1 MKDWQYKIVVLRI
14 GHRPE
19 RDKRVTT
26 HVGLVARA
34 FGADGIAIDADDES
48 VKSSL
53 LRVVEAWGGP
63 FTVEVGV
70 NPTSFIRKWRESGG
84 EVIHLTMYGL
94 NLPDVIDEIRRSNK
108 DKLIIV
114 GAEKVPKKYYLLADW
129 NVAIGNQPHSEV
141 AALAVFLK
149 ELTKDWVFRSQFKG
163 AKIKVCPSPRG
174 KKVVK
179 LN

>member
-1 MKDWQYKIVVLRI
+1 MKEWGYKILVLRI
-14 GHRPE
+14 GHRPK

-34 FGADGIAIDADDES
+34 FGADGVLIDADDES
-48 VKSSL
+48 VMKSL
-53 LRVVEAWGGP
+53 LKVVESWGGP

-70 NPTSFIRKWRESGG
+70 NPISFIKKWKEGGG

-94 NLPDVIDEIRRSNK
+94 NLPDVIDEIRSSPK
-108 DKLIIV
+108 DKLIVV
-114 GAEKVPKKYYLLADW
+114 GAEKVPRKYYLLADW

-149 ELTKDWVFRSQFKG
+149 ELTRDWVFRAQFKD
-163 AKIKVCPSPRG
+163 AKLKVCPSPKG
-174 KKVVK
+174 KKVIR
-179 LN
+179 LI